1 MSRQIMMIRSFPSE
15 QLIPRLTVRLGQ
27 VNENLK
33 IWLIFIDFLTVRVV
47 APITAVSDYRIIQD
61 VC

>member
-15 QLIPRLTVRLGQ
+15 KLIPRLTVRLGQ